1 MTEFDTPQSLF
12 KEAKKLILHQ
22 DDALKQLCVLMYYH
36 LKQSNLHNKKA
47 ASHDIAEF
55 LRMPEL
61 SSMSEAIEVSSIK
74 QPPIFLIGKT
84 GSGKTH
90 LVKELCQLIGV
101 NFACVNCTHLSNS
114 GYKGMNI
121 ADIGRQLAKT
131 ATNETALAH
140 SVVFLDEFD
149 KLFVGSEVSS
159 NYVEFNRMLSA
170 ELLTLIEG
178 TTPFPIRGDGDK
190 DEQHIESKQMLFIL
204 GGSFGMHGSKK
215 PPMGF
220 MAKTDNPKDL
230 PESQNTLTD
239 FGLPA
244 ELAGR
249 IGKIIS
255 MQTMNH
261 AMMKDI
267 LRYSPTSPY
276 CSFCGQLA
284 LEYCTSELDDGVLDG
299 LIETQAT
306 AIEKFGVRGLYQGFY
321 ELPQILEILMD
332 APLHRHHHYTIKADG
347 FTKEHRPPPPPPA
360 QQITEPKP
368 EENLPRVTEFLYDD
382 DMPF

>member
-1 MTEFDTPQSLF
+1 MTNFSTPQALF
-12 KEAKKLILHQ
+12 AQAKTLILHQ

-36 LKQSNLHNKKA
+36 LKQLTLHNTK
-47 ASHDIAEF
+47 STEYDVNGF
-55 LRMPEL
+55 LRMPEK
-61 SSMSEAIEVSSIK
+61 SSIPPEINGSFVPSIK

-204 GGSFGMHGSKK
+204 GGSFGMHDSKK

-220 MAKTDNPKDL
+220 MAKTDSPKDL
-230 PESQNTLTD
+230 PENQNTLTD

-249 IGKIIS
+249 IGKIIP
-255 MQTMNH
+255 MQAMNH

-276 CSFCGQLA
+276 RSFCGQLA

-299 LIETQAT
+299 LIEMQAT

-332 APLHRHHHYTIKADG
+332 APLHRHHHYTIKVDG
-347 FTKEHRPPPPPPA
+347 FGKEYRPPP
-360 QQITEPKP
+360 EPKP
-368 EENLPRVTEFLYDD
+368 EERLPRVTEFFYDD
-382 DMPF
+382 NMPF